1 MVEPLDDAAL
11 ERSAYPTEWT
21 IAQVLSHIG
30 SGAVILQRRLDA
42 GLDGSTMPDDFAPR
56 VWHEWNAKT
65 PRAQAESAL
74 AADDDV
80 LVRLDALTGEERERF
95 AFSMGP
101 MTFDLNG
108 FIGLRLNEHAL
119 HSWDIAVAL
128 DDDATIPPDLA
139 ELVVDNLGLI
149 ARFTGKP
156 VGTPTTIV
164 VRTTEPARTFSLALG
179 DAVRLDPGAL
189 TGDTEIAL
197 PAEAFVRLVYGRLDP
212 AHTPATAT
220 ANDPA
225 LLERLRR
232 TFPGP

>member
-42 GLDGSTMPDDFAPR
+42 GLDGSPMPDDFAPR
-56 VWHEWNAKT
+56 VWDEWNAKT

-179 DAVRLDPGAL
+179 DAVRLDPGAS

-212 AHTPATAT
+212 AHTPATA
-220 ANDPA
+220 NDPA